1 MFSTIIFFQFLNK
14 SVWILQPKAS
24 LPVASSIEP
33 TKNTFSSCLK
43 GAKKSHGDMVSR
55 GSMSKSSTNWF
66 TSIRGTIGRS
76 FGRGRGGLLL
86 LFESLEV
93 KVGEGSSKPMK
104 GEVEEKKVYF
114 CPKKVFAWYVSNK
127 DDWNVVVRE

>member
-14 SVWILQPKAS
+14 SVWILQPEAS

-43 GAKKSHGDMVSR
+43 GAKKSHGDMVSK

-66 TSIRGTIGRS
+66 TSIWGTIGRS

-93 KVGEGSSKPMK
+93 KVGEGGRKPKK
-104 GEVEEKKVYF
+104 GEVEERNF
-114 CPKKVFAWYVSNK
+114 TFAQK
-127 DDWNVVVRE
+127 MFA